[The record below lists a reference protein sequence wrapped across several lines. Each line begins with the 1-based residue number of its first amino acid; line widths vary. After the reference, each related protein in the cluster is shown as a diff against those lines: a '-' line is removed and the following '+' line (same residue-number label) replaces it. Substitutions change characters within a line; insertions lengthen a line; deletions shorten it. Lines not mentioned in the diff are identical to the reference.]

1 MVCLHKDSQ
10 EHAQSKRVNIKIK
23 IKSRIRDICSII
35 SDFTSM
41 SHSTKKKYKN
51 IGFNKYFMA
60 QQILDLFSCVPKMNS
75 IFQFSN

>member
-41 SHSTKKKYKN
+41 SHSTKK
-51 IGFNKYFMA
+51 
-60 QQILDLFSCVPKMNS
+60 V
-75 IFQFSN
+75 

>member
-1 MVCLHKDSQ
+1 MVCLHKDFQ

-41 SHSTKKKYKN
+41 SHSTKKSIKTLDSTN
-51 IGFNKYFMA
+51 ILWRNKF
-60 QQILDLFSCVPKMNS
+60 
-75 IFQFSN
+75 